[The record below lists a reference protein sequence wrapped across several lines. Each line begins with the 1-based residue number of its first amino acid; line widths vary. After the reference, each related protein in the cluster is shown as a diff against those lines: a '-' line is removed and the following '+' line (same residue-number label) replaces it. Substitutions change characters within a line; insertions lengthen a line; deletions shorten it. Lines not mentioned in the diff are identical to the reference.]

1 MRVLLRF
8 MPFIITHCF
17 FVLLLH
23 GAAWPQEAS
32 IRAATGTSSRV
43 AESDVGFRA
52 GDLILAP
59 IPSNSDVL
67 GAGAT
72 LGVGYLFT
80 EPGAKPSGLGAGY
93 METSNG
99 STGYG
104 VGGLVNFGGG
114 KWTIGAGY
122 INADLN
128 YDLPVVLPLIGEED
142 ISLSQSVEGTGVE
155 IGYSVN
161 ESFDVSATFIY
172 AESVINLDGDLIDKL
187 PNALRPDLNI
197 NLGRLTF
204 DLQYDTRDNTFYPK
218 MGLNASAAL
227 TFAEEIDSAFGN
239 RFQVDDRSYI
249 KNVFSL
255 SGYLPSGED
264 GVIAAKGV
272 FCGASEDAP
281 FFDTCGVGFVDG
293 ARGFSALSYLS
304 DYSASL
310 QIEYR
315 GRLSNR
321 FGYVTFAS
329 TGGGGESIQDIST
342 DNGGYAAGLGI
353 RYRLS
358 KQFALDY
365 SVDYAL
371 NSDGDGLLY
380 LYLGQR
386 F

>member
-1 MRVLLRF
+1 MRVIFRFTPIALTQCFSSLLF
-8 MPFIITHCF
+8 YGT
-17 FVLLLH
+17 
-23 GAAWPQEAS
+23 AWSQEAS
-32 IRAATGTSSRV
+32 IRPATGTSDLI
-43 AESDVGFRA
+43 AEADVGLRA
-52 GDLILAP
+52 GDFIFAP
-59 IPSNSDVL
+59 IPSSSDVL

-72 LGVGYLFT
+72 LGIGYLFT

-104 VGGLVNFGGG
+104 VGGLVNFGEGR
-114 KWTIGAGY
+114 WTIGAGY

-155 IGYSVN
+155 IGYSIN
-161 ESFDVSATFIY
+161 ESFNVSATFIY
-172 AESVINLDGDLIDKL
+172 ADSVINLDSDQIDKL
-187 PNALRPDLNI
+187 PNALRPDINI
-197 NLGRLTF
+197 NLARLTF
-204 DLQYDTRDNTFYPK
+204 DLQYDTRDNTFYPTT
-218 MGLNASAAL
+218 GLDASAAI

-239 RFQVDDRSYI
+239 RFQIDDRSYI

-255 SGYLPSGED
+255 SGYHPSGED
-264 GVIAAKGV
+264 GVIAANGV

-281 FFDTCGVGFVDG
+281 FFDACGVGFVDG

-304 DYSASL
+304 DYSTSF

-315 GRLSNR
+315 GRLSQR

-329 TGGGGESIQDIST
+329 VGGGGQSIQDIST
-342 DNGGYAAGLGI
+342 GNGGYAAGLGI

-365 SVDYAL
+365 SVDYAV
-371 NSDGDGLLY
+371 NNDGDGLLY